1 LGKFILEDTMKY
13 LQTLLL
19 ALLLAFVL
27 AEGTTTE
34 EPTATYNDAQALIDV
49 EDYQG
54 AIDILT
60 PLAEAEPTNP
70 DVFNLLGYS
79 NRKLQNYDEALE
91 YYLTALELDPMH
103 LGANEYLGEL
113 YLETDQ
119 PDLAQERVDV
129 LTEACPSGCEELE
142 ELEAALASYQP

>member
-1 LGKFILEDTMKY
+1 MKY
-13 LQTLLL
+13 LQTLFF
-19 ALLLAFVL
+19 ALLLAFAL
-27 AEGTTTE
+27 AEGSTTVE

-54 AIDILT
+54 AIDILM
-60 PLAEAEPTNP
+60 PLAETEPDNP

-79 NRKLQNYDEALE
+79 HRKLEMYDEALG
-91 YYLTALELDPMH
+91 YYTTALELDPMH

-113 YLETDQ
+113 YLETNQ
-119 PDLAQERVDV
+119 PELAEERLVV
-129 LTEACPSGCEELE
+129 LQEACPEGCEELT

>member
-1 LGKFILEDTMKY
+1 MKY

-19 ALLLAFVL
+19 ALLLAFAL

-34 EPTATYNDAQALIDV
+34 EEPSLTYNDAQALIDV
-49 EDYQG
+49 ENYQG
-54 AIDILT
+54 AIDILL
-60 PLAEAEPTNP
+60 PLSAAEPDNP

-79 NRKLQNYDEALE
+79 HRKLEMYDEALG
-91 YYLTALELDPMH
+91 YYTTALELDPMH

-119 PDLAQERVDV
+119 PELAEERLAV
-129 LTEACPSGCEELE
+129 LQEACPSGCEELT
-142 ELEAALASYQP
+142 ELEAALAAYKP

>member
-1 LGKFILEDTMKY
+1 MKY
-13 LQTLLL
+13 LQTLFL
-19 ALLLAFVL
+19 ALLLAFAL
-27 AEGTTTE
+27 AEGSTSAE
-34 EPTATYNDAQALIDV
+34 EPSATYNDAQALIDV

-54 AIDILT
+54 AIDMLL
-60 PLAEAEPTNP
+60 PMAEAEPENP

-79 NRKLQNYDEALE
+79 NRKLQNYDVALE
-91 YYLTALELDPMH
+91 YYLTALELDPKH

-119 PDLAQERVDV
+119 PELAQERVDV

-142 ELEAALASYQP
+142 ELGAALASYKP

>member
-1 LGKFILEDTMKY
+1 MKY

-19 ALLLAFVL
+19 ALLLAFAL
-27 AEGTTTE
+27 ADPSTTDET
-34 EPTATYNDAQALIDV
+34 PSFTYNDAQALIDV

-54 AIDILT
+54 AIDILL
-60 PLAEAEPTNP
+60 PLAEAEPENP

-79 NRKLQNYDEALE
+79 HRKLEMYDEALG

-119 PDLAQERVDV
+119 PELAEERLAV
-129 LTEACPSGCEELE
+129 LQEACPEGCEELE